1 MKMRLLSLA
10 LFCAMITSCKKG
22 DKGDMG
28 DRGPAGANGQNAMVR
43 TTAEPAGANCAT
55 GGTKIESGTDANNN
69 GTLDAAE
76 ISQTR
81 YVCNGTNGQ
90 VALTRT
96 TAEPAG
102 ANCTAGGTK
111 IETGLDANSNGTLEN
126 SEVNASQTRYVCNG
140 AAGTANVIYSDWFFF
155 EEQSNW
161 KDTAAE
167 GTVRGRAIKYAAQV
181 TQDVIDKGIILT
193 YSSAQINSGFNAVDA
208 KPLPWRRGIHPTYVE
223 YSFAIASGKI
233 IFYRLSVLNGTASTG
248 SWVPDLGFRYVI
260 IPGGIQGGRIA
271 SGPAVGYT
279 KEQLQAM
286 PYEEVAKLLRIPANG
301 FNIK

>member
-1 MKMRLLSLA
+1 MKTDNMKMRLLSLA

-69 GTLDAAE
+69 GTLDIAE

-81 YVCNGTNGQ
+81 YVCNGANGQ

-111 IETGLDANSNGTLEN
+111 IETGLDANNNGTLDAT
-126 SEVNASQTRYVCNG
+126 EVNAAQTRYVCNG
-140 AAGTANVIYSDWFFF
+140 AVGTANVIYSDWINALFNDAGNSTWYQDIPASGITQIIRDQGIVLVYFTSATNPYIFPLPF
-155 EEQSNW
+155 EEGNFF
-161 KDTAAE
+161 
-167 GTVRGRAIKYAAQV
+167 VRYVCKVGEIR
-181 TQDVIDKGIILT
+181 ILT
-193 YSSAQINSGFNAVDA
+193 NFNA
-208 KPLPWRRGIHPTYVE
+208 
-223 YSFAIASGKI
+223 SSNSAIT
-233 IFYRLSVLNGTASTG
+233 RL
-248 SWVPDLGFRYVI
+248 FRYVI
-260 IPGGIQGGRIA
+260 IPGGVRTGRIA

-286 PYEEVAKLLRIPANG
+286 PYEEVARLLNIPAKGSNL
-301 FNIK
+301 K